1 VRNEPQSRIVKRAD
15 EEADPSPRSPR
26 RKSKELQMKKLFGSK
41 KRLAVAAGTAAMVMA
56 GATAAFAY
64 FTSTGSGSSSATVG
78 STSPWTVSPGTASYT
93 GDTALTP
100 QSSSCLP
107 ASASF
112 DGTDGTCAVYESVPY
127 SVTNPNS
134 GNQDLSS
141 VVVSISANAS
151 TTSNWQVK
159 DSHGNVICSYADF
172 AIDGVAGG
180 AAQTDTTL
188 AGDFTPSQV
197 KSTGAVTVTMVDTSA
212 VQNGCAG
219 QTVPLYFYAS

>member
-1 VRNEPQSRIVKRAD
+1 MR
-15 EEADPSPRSPR
+15 
-26 RKSKELQMKKLFGSK
+26 KLFSNR
-41 KRLAVAAGTAAMVMA
+41 KRLVVAAGTAAMVVA

-64 FTSTGSGSSSATVG
+64 FTSTGTGTSAGTVG
-78 STSPWTVSPGTASYT
+78 SASTWTVSPGTVAYT

-107 ASASF
+107 SAAKF

-141 VVVSISANAS
+141 VVVSISS
-151 TTSNWQVK
+151 DSSKTSDWQVT
-159 DSHGNVICSYADF
+159 DSHGNVVCSYADF
-172 AIDGVAGG
+172 AIDGVSGG
-180 AAQTDTTL
+180 AAQTDSTL
-188 AGDFTPSQV
+188 AGDFTPSQQ
-197 KSTGAVTVTMVDTSA
+197 KTTGAVTVTMVDTNVS
-212 VQNGCAG
+212 QNGCAG